1 LKKLKKNSG
10 GLPLNE
16 GNSLAWQLFL
26 QLFLIII
33 NAVFASAEI
42 AVLSLN
48 DSKLEKLAN
57 QGDKRATRLL
67 SLTVQPARFLATIQ
81 VGITLAGFLASAF
94 AADNFSERLVNLLLE
109 AGVNIPEASLKT
121 LSVILITLILSY
133 FTLVLGELVP
143 KRIAMRKSEKLA
155 LVMSGLIYLISRVFA
170 PLVWLLTISTN
181 AILRL
186 LRIDP
191 DENDDEVTEEE
202 IRMMVDEGSERG
214 SIHPEERDMIENVFE
229 FNNKTAGEVM
239 VHRME
244 VSILWMDE
252 PISQWEKTILESRHS
267 TYPVCGETVDD
278 VIGILSIKDFFRMKE
293 RTKELVLK
301 EAVKPAYFVPET
313 VRADILFRNMRI
325 TRNYFAVVL
334 DEYGGMSG
342 IVTMKDLIEEIVGD
356 LGYDDND
363 VPEIERIDTSTWKVR
378 GSAPLETVAEQ
389 IGVYLPT
396 DEYETFGG
404 FVFGLLGNIPDDGST
419 PELEEY
425 GLKIKVQ
432 KVQDRRLESAIV
444 CLLDATLSRNSY
456 IKAKDE

>member
-1 LKKLKKNSG
+1 M
-10 GLPLNE
+10 NE

-363 VPEIERIDTSTWKVR
+363 VPEIERIDTST
-378 GSAPLETVAEQ
+378 
-389 IGVYLPT
+389 
-396 DEYETFGG
+396 
-404 FVFGLLGNIPDDGST
+404 
-419 PELEEY
+419 
-425 GLKIKVQ
+425 
-432 KVQDRRLESAIV
+432 
-444 CLLDATLSRNSY
+444 
-456 IKAKDE
+456 